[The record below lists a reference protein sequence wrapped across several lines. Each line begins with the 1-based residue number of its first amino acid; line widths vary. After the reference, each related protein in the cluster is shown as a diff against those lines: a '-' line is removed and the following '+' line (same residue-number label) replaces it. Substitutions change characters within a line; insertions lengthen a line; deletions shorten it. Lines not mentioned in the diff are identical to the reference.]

1 MVYLLDAMERAGKE
15 PGTITFLSP
24 VGDERLTWGD
34 LHADALRAAGGLQ
47 AAGAGP
53 GRSVALLSLNSRA
66 AVTAI
71 AAVWLAGASLTV
83 LPTPARTMDIEAFLA
98 ATERHLDRLGQP
110 VVLVGSP
117 FEDLSSALASAGHQV
132 RPLDS
137 VLAEAPAGLW
147 RRPALVDDDP
157 AILQLT
163 SGTTSE
169 PRIVR
174 VSHANLAANLQ
185 GLAEAIDH
193 GAKHGRTLS
202 WLPLSHD
209 MGLIGILAAML
220 TCGQCDLLL
229 ASPTDYLANPA
240 SWLQLAAEHQVQTIV
255 GPTSAYALAARF
267 LPYGPR
273 LDLSTIT
280 GAMSGGEQIDPD
292 AIETFLTAAAPHGL
306 DPRTFLPGYGLA
318 EATFAVTV
326 PTPMRGLRV
335 DEVDADT
342 LAREGRA
349 APPRPGE
356 PTRRLPLL
364 GSPIARTSL
373 RIVGPAGRQQLPD
386 RTVGEVEVRGPAVT
400 SGYHDAEPMDE
411 GMEESLADG
420 WLRTGDLGY
429 LVDGELVLCGRKK
442 DLIIVGGRNI
452 YPEDVERA
460 AGQTPGVRAGN
471 AVAFPVPR
479 PGGLGEGVA
488 VAVESRVPDP
498 DAVRRAVTDRVRTT
512 IGIQP
517 VAVYVLPAGSI
528 PKTPSGKLQRAEAAR
543 RFTS

>member
-1 MVYLLDAMERAGKE
+1 VVYLLDAMERAGKE

-24 VGDERLTWGD
+24 AGDDRLTWGD

-110 VVLVGSP
+110 LVLVGP
-117 FEDLSSALASAGHQV
+117 PYDDLSPALTAAGHRV
-132 RPLDS
+132 RPLHS
-137 VLAEAPAGLW
+137 TLAPAPAGVW
-147 RRPALVDDDP
+147 RRPALIDDDP

-185 GLAEAIDH
+185 GLADAIDH

-229 ASPTDYLANPA
+229 ASPADYLANPA

-255 GPTSAYALAARF
+255 GPTSAYALAARL

-273 LDLSTIT
+273 LDLSAIT

-292 AIETFLTAAAPHGL
+292 AIEAFLTAAAPHGL

-326 PTPMRGLRV
+326 PAPMQGLRV
-335 DEVDADT
+335 DEVDTDT

-349 APPRPGE
+349 EPSRRGE

-364 GSPIARTSL
+364 GSPIAGTSL
-373 RIVGPAGRQQLPD
+373 RIVGPAGRQPLPD
-386 RTVGEVEVRGPAVT
+386 RTVGEVEVHGPAVT
-400 SGYHDAEPMDE
+400 SGYHDAEPIEE
-411 GMEESLADG
+411 GLADG

-460 AGQTPGVRAGN
+460 AGRTPGVRAGN

-488 VAVESRVPDP
+488 IAVESRAPDS
-498 DAVRRAVTDRVRTT
+498 DAVRRAVTDVVRTT
-512 IGIQP
+512 IGIAP